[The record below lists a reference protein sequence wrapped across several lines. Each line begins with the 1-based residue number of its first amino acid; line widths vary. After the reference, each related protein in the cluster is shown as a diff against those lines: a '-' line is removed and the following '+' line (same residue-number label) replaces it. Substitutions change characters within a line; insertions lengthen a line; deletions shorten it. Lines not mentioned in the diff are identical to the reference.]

1 MTLNDIVVE
10 AIKGA
15 MKAGP
20 SAESES
26 VENYTPEALATLLPK
41 YQDMNP
47 GESLASV
54 LTEDEQNLLVHV
66 LLDLGSYGTDSDNE
80 NALRGLDVLC
90 PEAAKDLREDK
101 YLFRYLRLDDEI
113 ADSCPIH

>member
-1 MTLNDIVVE
+1 MTLNDIVVK

-15 MKAGP
+15 MQSGP

-26 VENYTPEALATLLPK
+26 VENFTPEALATLLPK
-41 YQDMNP
+41 YESMTP
-47 GESLASV
+47 GEEIASV
-54 LTEDEQNLLVHV
+54 LTEAEQNLLVHI
-66 LLDLGSYGTDSDNE
+66 LLDHGSYGNDTDKE
-80 NALRGLDVLC
+80 NALRVLDVMC

-101 YLFRYLRLDDEI
+101 YMFRYLRLDDEI